1 MGAIADGLGEPFPP
15 TEFDIKAGLGY
26 VLQTAPGKKEIREG
40 AN

>member
-1 MGAIADGLGEPFPP
+1 MGAIADGIGEPSPP
-15 TEFDIKAGLGY
+15 EFDIKAGLGY